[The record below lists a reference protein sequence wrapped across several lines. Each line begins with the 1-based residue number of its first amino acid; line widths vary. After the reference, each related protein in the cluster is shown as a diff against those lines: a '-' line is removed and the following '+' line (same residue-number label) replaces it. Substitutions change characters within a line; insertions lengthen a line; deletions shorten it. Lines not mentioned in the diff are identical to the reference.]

1 MTAKEI
7 LNRAIDRA
15 VINVPPNHRN
25 DFQSKRPDCGPYII
39 CLQAMEEYAAQQV
52 KSLQDYLDATV
63 ENRSQVINEM
73 KDQLKQLK
81 EERDSAISDRAE
93 VMDLLDECRLQLEYL
108 DNRFPTGT
116 TANILNR
123 LEIFLDKKQQP

>member
-7 LNRAIDRA
+7 LNRAIDQA
-15 VINVPPNHRN
+15 VVNVPPNYRN
-25 DFQSKRPDCGPYII
+25 DFQRKLPDCQPYII
-39 CLQAMEEYAAQQV
+39 CLQAMEEYATQQV
-52 KSLQDYLDATV
+52 Q
-63 ENRSQVINEM
+63 E
-73 KDQLKQLK
+73 LK
-81 EERDSAISDRAE
+81 EERNSAISDRAE